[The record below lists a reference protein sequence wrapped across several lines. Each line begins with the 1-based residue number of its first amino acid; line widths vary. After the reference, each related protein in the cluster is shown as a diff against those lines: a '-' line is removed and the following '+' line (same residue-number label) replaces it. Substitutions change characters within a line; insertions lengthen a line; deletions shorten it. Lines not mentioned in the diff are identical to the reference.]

1 MRTVCLIPGDGVGQE
16 VIPAAAQVLA
26 ALLPGLR
33 FVEADAGWDCFQ
45 RRGTA
50 LPDATIEAVASADGT
65 LFGATQSPNEVV
77 KGYRS
82 PILAL
87 RKQFDLYANLRPT
100 TSLAPGGPQLDFLI
114 VRENTEGLYAGRERR
129 EGDDTAIA
137 ERIIT
142 RQASQRIARVA
153 FEQVQRRAASRR
165 SNKHLPNTAE
175 AGYAIRNTCPT
186 PQVLG
191 SELTIVHKANV
202 LKLTDGL
209 FREACLAVAA
219 EYPAVRVQ
227 EMLVDTA
234 AMWLVKDPARFD
246 VIVTTNLFGDIL
258 SDLASGLVGGPG
270 VAPSANLGAGRVA
283 VCEPVH
289 GSAPDIA
296 GRGLA
301 NPIGA
306 ILSAAMLLDHWG
318 GSALGDRVRR
328 AVGATVAAGIV
339 SPDLGGSAST
349 SQVTEDI
356 CRRVVADAGQ
366 C

>member
-16 VIPAAAQVLA
+16 VIPAAAKVLV

-50 LPDATIEAVASADGT
+50 LPDATIEAVANADGT
-65 LFGATQSPNEVV
+65 LFGATQSPSQVV

-100 TSLAPGGPQLDFLI
+100 TSLLPGGPELDFLI
-114 VRENTEGLYAGRERR
+114 VRENTEGLYAGQERW
-129 EGDDTAIA
+129 EGEDTAIA
-137 ERIIT
+137 ERVIT
-142 RQASQRIARVA
+142 RRASERIARVA
-153 FEQVQRRAASRR
+153 FEQARRRAASRR
-165 SNKHLPNTAE
+165 GNKHDT
-175 AGYAIRNTCPT
+175 
-186 PQVLG
+186 
-191 SELTIVHKANV
+191 ELTIVHKANV

-209 FREACLAVAA
+209 FREACLTVAK
-219 EYPAVRVQ
+219 EYPEVTVR

-234 AMWLVKDPARFD
+234 AMWLVKDPTRFD

-258 SDLASGLVGGPG
+258 SDLASGLVGGLG
-270 VAPSANLGAGRVA
+270 VAPSANLGAGRAA

-296 GRGLA
+296 GKGLA

-318 GSALGDRVRR
+318 EFALGDRVRR

-339 SPDLGGSAST
+339 TPDLGRLASAST

-356 CRRVVADAGQ
+356 CARVAENAEERGSKGAEEPLRGSGGTL
-366 C
+366 